1 MQYLSLFFASIDLR
15 RAALL
20 IFAWLAAPL
29 ASRTRR
35 RGTLAAAV
43 REQLGEVRV
52 FSFGSGRGALAA
64 CLRAAGVG
72 AGDTVLLS
80 SYTCLAVP
88 AAVLAAGARPEY
100 VDIDAG
106 SLCTPAET
114 LIAALHPRV
123 RAVVVQHTLGR
134 SAPLGALAAVTRERG
149 ITLIEDCALSLGS
162 THAGRPHGIAGD
174 AAIFSMEL
182 SKTLST
188 GWGGVLAVSNP
199 ALADRAE
206 EQYAQVPEPRA
217 FTTARRVIQT
227 AVCGVSF
234 LRYLFPVGRYVV
246 AAAFRVGI
254 FRPSTPPGEIDGRP
268 DARFVE
274 RLSGTQAV
282 LGAAQWRRLPQVAAV
297 CAAHAARLREALTRA
312 GFQVLAAPAAG
323 DTAVAPRVAF
333 LVDDRAAAIRWFE
346 SHQVEMG
353 RWFDG
358 PLSPLPQAAVF
369 NYDRARFP
377 RAVSVAER
385 VVNLPTNVRMR
396 DADVARLVSLIG
408 QYAVVEKE

>member
-1 MQYLSLFFASIDLR
+1 LQYLSLFFASIDLR

-72 AGDTVLLS
+72 EGDTVLLS

-206 EQYAQVPEPRA
+206 EQYAQVPTP
-217 FTTARRVIQT
+217 
-227 AVCGVSF
+227 G
-234 LRYLFPVGRYVV
+234 VGRGLGCRLEDRRERPHRGAVDAV
-246 AAAFRVGI
+246 AHEDI
-254 FRPSTPPGEIDGRP
+254 
-268 DARFVE
+268 
-274 RLSGTQAV
+274 
-282 LGAAQWRRLPQVAAV
+282 
-297 CAAHAARLREALTRA
+297 
-312 GFQVLAAPAAG
+312 AG
-323 DTAVAPRVAF
+323 DQHVLRVA
-333 LVDDRAAAIRWFE
+333 D
-346 SHQVEMG
+346 
-353 RWFDG
+353 
-358 PLSPLPQAAVF
+358 
-369 NYDRARFP
+369 
-377 RAVSVAER
+377 
-385 VVNLPTNVRMR
+385 
-396 DADVARLVSLIG
+396 DADVARVGRVG
-408 QYAVVEKE
+408 QHLPMEVRFDDALALRR